1 MSENSM
7 PVPSQ
12 LRFYLNLA
20 TLEDLPA
27 WSKAPRGD
35 TATVATALRSAGFH
49 GVQAEDAREYGRYGL
64 GFATLGRA
72 NTIEEIRGVVTRWA
86 AEGHQCGTLHIGW
99 GFEEDSEVFALARAV
114 VQSSRDEG
122 IPIYI
127 ETHRATITQDPW
139 RTLKLVEAV
148 PEVRF
153 NGDFSHWYTG
163 SEMTYG
169 DIGHKMDLI
178 SPVFE
183 RVRFLHAR
191 VGNSGAM
198 QVPLADPTMAEA
210 MEHFREMWTRSMV
223 GFLNDTEPEDTL
235 IFSPELLRSS
245 INYARRFQ
253 STDGSWQEDSDRWT
267 DSLALLG
274 EATACFQEAE
284 RRTKE
289 VTSGVG
295 TRSR

>member
-1 MSENSM
+1 MLEHSAT
-7 PVPSQ
+7 VPRQ

-20 TLEDLPA
+20 TLEDLPP

-35 TATVATALRSAGFH
+35 SRAVAEGLRDAGFH
-49 GVQAEDAREYGRYGL
+49 GVQGEDARAYGRHGL

-72 NTIEEIRGVVTRWA
+72 NTVEEIRSLIGRWA
-86 AEGHQCGTLHIGW
+86 SQGHQCGTVHIGW
-99 GFEEDSEVFALARAV
+99 GFEEDAEIVNLSRAV
-114 VQSSRDEG
+114 VESSRNEG
-122 IPIYI
+122 IPVYI
-127 ETHRATITQDPW
+127 ETHRATITQDPR

-169 DIGHKMDLI
+169 DIDHKMDLLA
-178 SPVFE
+178 PVFE

-198 QVPLADPTMAEA
+198 QVPLADPSMTVA
-210 MEHFREMWTRSMV
+210 MKHYREMWTRSMM
-223 GFLNDTEPEDTL
+223 GFLGDAGPDETL

-245 INYARRFQ
+245 INYARRYRDA
-253 STDGSWQEDSDRWT
+253 DGNWQEDSDRWL
-267 DSLALLG
+267 DSLALLQ
-274 EATACFQEAE
+274 EAIACFREAE
-284 RRTKE
+284 RRM
-289 VTSGVG
+289 
-295 TRSR
+295 RDQ